1 MSLHDALE
9 PEQGDDMDKDI
20 WRLSANAW
28 LQTVP
33 ETEGHTQE
41 HKLAESLLTVGG
53 LRAAEQFVLCNMRLW
68 WNADKAHG
76 AFARA
81 LVRNGFVAANLT
93 QAAHESFEQFMQ
105 VLAAV
110 GQPRPVIHDTARAD
124 VSEDEAGLLGLVSL
138 CQEGHNG
145 HAIMTLKRWLP
156 PTAYRVT
163 LKNMIAFAGLAAI
176 EGLVLPLRV
185 KLPSAP
191 RAAQHSGPRYLLH

>member
-1 MSLHDALE
+1 
-9 PEQGDDMDKDI
+9 MDKDI

-28 LQTVP
+28 LQTAP
-33 ETEGHTQE
+33 EAEGHTQQ
-41 HKLAESLLTVGG
+41 HKPAESLLTVGG

-68 WNADKAHG
+68 WNADKTHG
-76 AFARA
+76 ACARA

-110 GQPRPVIHDTARAD
+110 GQPRPVIHAAARAD
-124 VSEDEAGLLGLVSL
+124 VSEDEAALLGVVSL

-176 EGLVLPLRV
+176 EGLVLPLRM
-185 KLPSAP
+185 KLPPAP
-191 RAAQHSGPRYLLH
+191 RAAQRSGPRYLLH